1 MTKFAVASD
10 FVVRGPSVSSPLNR
24 QRLNQYAFMMRM
36 ERLIPRRK
44 ENRTGAVRSASRHP
58 DALLLVERKT
68 LDDAWTVEVMA
79 MIAAKRAKT
88 PEADAALAAARSETA
103 QVVRKI
109 EMMRA
114 CTLDGLRVKARADLW
129 HRNGEPLE
137 CDIANDEAAY
147 HASVEMAETA
157 YA

>member
-10 FVVRGPSVSSPLNR
+10 FVVRGTSVSSPLNR
-24 QRLNQYAFMMRM
+24 HRLNQYAFLMRM

-44 ENRTGAVRSASRHP
+44 ESRTGAVKSAPQHP

-79 MIAAKRAKT
+79 MIAAKKTKT
-88 PEADAALAAARSETA
+88 PEAEAALGAARAETA

-109 EMMRA
+109 ELMRA
-114 CTLDGLRVKARADLW
+114 STLDGLRVKARADLW

-137 CDIANDEAAY
+137 CDIANDEAAFD
-147 HASVEMAETA
+147 AGLEMA